1 MSTSA
6 SGRYVGSRVIFKG
19 KQNRQSRLKDVPTT
33 GVAGAWQASVAPNGF
48 VTGANMMEIVQDIN
62 NYKEANNFDTIL
74 FWMDGFS
81 GHLSVEVSEYCK
93 VNRVL

>member
-1 MSTSA
+1 M
-6 SGRYVGSRVIFKG
+6 
-19 KQNRQSRLKDVPTT
+19 PTT

-81 GHLSVEVSEYCK
+81 GQKLLQKLCSNLELYFV
-93 VNRVL
+93 